1 MSLNHFLNITNFE
14 NILNI
19 IGKVFTFVFTL
30 LFLPICYC
38 FFLPSSTETVSVR
51 FNVFITLF
59 SINIIPKQYVVTQP
73 TVWKACNKEL
83 KEEVC
88 LDSCAFINLQQV
100 ESYKTPETH
109 LMLEAPIHSSQ
120 WHSCHL
126 SDKKAGFMEHQVMA
140 LSEIKIIKKTE
151 VTHKLSSTCSTLL
164 RKMVICSWVD
174 SFWWILPS
182 YRH

>member
-1 MSLNHFLNITNFE
+1 MGKYFLLYWHYFFYQYTIVSFC
-14 NILNI
+14 LALQKQFQF
-19 IGKVFTFVFTL
+19 GSM
-30 LFLPICYC
+30 YC
-38 FFLPSSTETVSVR
+38 
-51 FNVFITLF
+51 ITLF
-59 SINIIPKQYVVTQP
+59 SINIIPKQYVVTLH
-73 TVWKACNKEL
+73 TVWKACN

-88 LDSCAFINLQQV
+88 LDSCAFTHLQQV

-109 LMLEAPIHSSQ
+109 LMLETPIHSSQ
-120 WHSCHL
+120 WHNCHL
-126 SDKKAGFMEHQVMA
+126 SDMKAGFMERQVMA

-151 VTHKLSSTCSTLL
+151 VTHKLSSTCSILL